1 MSRRPSQG
9 RYGGGAL
16 PRDRVR
22 TSNHAEQGI
31 CRGDIGER
39 ASDIPQKEPQPQDVN
54 ARSRRS
60 ASLVYPQAA
69 CI

>member
-1 MSRRPSQG
+1 MSRRPSPG

-31 CRGDIGER
+31 CRGDKGSAHR
-39 ASDIPQKEPQPQDVN
+39 TY
-54 ARSRRS
+54 RRKNP
-60 ASLVYPQAA
+60 SLKT
-69 CI
+69 